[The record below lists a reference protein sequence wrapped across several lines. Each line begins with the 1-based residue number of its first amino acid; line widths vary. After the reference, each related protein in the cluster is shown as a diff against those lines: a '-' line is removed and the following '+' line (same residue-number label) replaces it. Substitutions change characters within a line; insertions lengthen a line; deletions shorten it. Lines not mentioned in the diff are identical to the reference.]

1 MGDDDAALHAVVC
14 ERKDGARFC
23 ASQKSDVQCGN
34 HQEPSTVWPARAAAR
49 GVDERRHARGVDERR
64 HARGVD
70 ERRHALAARVCME
83 RVRRGLVG
91 TLL

>member
-1 MGDDDAALHAVVC
+1 MDEGQGQAHARCARMGDDDAALHAVVC

-49 GVDERRHARGVDERR
+49 GVDERRHA
-64 HARGVD
+64 
-70 ERRHALAARVCME
+70 LAARVQPGRWFAWSE
-83 RVRRGLVG
+83 SVADW
-91 TLL
+91 